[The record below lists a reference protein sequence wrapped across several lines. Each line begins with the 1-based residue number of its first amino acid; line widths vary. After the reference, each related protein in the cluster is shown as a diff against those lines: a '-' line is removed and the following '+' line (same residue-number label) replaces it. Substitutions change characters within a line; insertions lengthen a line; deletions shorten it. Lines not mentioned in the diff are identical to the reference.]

1 MPPQIQELQARAQL
15 AEVFS
20 GNVRRTC
27 AARTNNPQKLIYA
40 FLCHKAKVRTLRGAR
55 TPTYKTIIST
65 MSGEK
70 TDPPPIKM
78 EEQPLAKKA
87 RKEDDERVNR
97 AAQMILKSPI
107 LSVPQVR

>member
-1 MPPQIQELQARAQL
+1 MR
-15 AEVFS
+15 S
-20 GNVRRTC
+20 
-27 AARTNNPQKLIYA
+27 
-40 FLCHKAKVRTLRGAR
+40 CHKAKVRTLRGAR

>member
-1 MPPQIQELQARAQL
+1 
-15 AEVFS
+15 
-20 GNVRRTC
+20 
-27 AARTNNPQKLIYA
+27 
-40 FLCHKAKVRTLRGAR
+40 
-55 TPTYKTIIST
+55 